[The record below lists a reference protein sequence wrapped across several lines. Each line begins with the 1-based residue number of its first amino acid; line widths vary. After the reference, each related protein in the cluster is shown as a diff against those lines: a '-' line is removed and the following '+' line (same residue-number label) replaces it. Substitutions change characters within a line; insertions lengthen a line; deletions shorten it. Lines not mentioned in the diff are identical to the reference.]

1 MDEIIPF
8 TTLPLHKYF
17 QHDLEKIK
25 MAFRLSDT
33 ILKDLKNIRAAGD
46 QVEIAVKD
54 FFAEKL
60 FPKYHVCNGHIVDKT
75 LKVSPQ
81 FDIIIC
87 ENSKNPVLYNLADK
101 SEILFYETVYCF
113 GEVKKSF
120 YDKKLL
126 ENFSY
131 NIQRTKQELKRKEIP
146 PNYIETSNSGFQIE
160 ESVTDLPHRNVLL
173 TFMFFVDTRTVNHS
187 KVKEFIDKTDN
198 KDLPNFIVFLDS
210 GIIMNVNKKELE
222 NNRVKINLYPEFE
235 TEENIWVL
243 MNLPNENDI
252 LTYQYLL
259 IIEHLNNT
267 VLSIPNL
274 KDYTR
279 KMFDFSISNFHKI

>member
-1 MDEIIPF
+1 MDEITPF

-46 QVEIAVKD
+46 QVELAVKD

-60 FPKYHVCNGHIVDKT
+60 FPKYHVCDGHIVDNT

-126 ENFSY
+126 EDFSY
-131 NIQRTKQELKRKEIP
+131 NIQRTKQELIRKQIP
-146 PNYIETSNSGFQIE
+146 PNFIEASNSGFQIE
-160 ESVTDLPHRNVLL
+160 EAVTDLPYRNVLL

-187 KVKEFIDKTDN
+187 KVKEFLDKTEN
-198 KDLPNFIVFLDS
+198 KNLPNFIVFLDS
-210 GIIMNVNKKELE
+210 GIIMNVNKKEFE
-222 NNRVKINLYPEFE
+222 SNRIKINLYPEFE

-279 KMFDFSISNFHKI
+279 KMFDFSISNFHKL